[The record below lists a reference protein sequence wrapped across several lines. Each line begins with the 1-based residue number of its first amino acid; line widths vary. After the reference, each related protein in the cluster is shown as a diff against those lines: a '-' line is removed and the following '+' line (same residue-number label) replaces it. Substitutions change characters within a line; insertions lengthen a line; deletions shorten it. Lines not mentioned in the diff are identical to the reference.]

1 MSKLDASTS
10 LPNSANNKRQADARF
25 KRAEFDL
32 KQKCLLNGVEY
43 EGPSPTESTNETKVR
58 RALIRRKIDR
68 INEDV
73 HQPAVPKRQ
82 RNRRFQR
89 HENYIKRAC
98 EIEGGNVEYVPP
110 SPLESPAQTKSR
122 RGKLRGQISRL
133 EKARGTQK
141 EFRDTRIYDL
151 IKRRDNSREDVTP
164 LLLEKFDI
172 HNVKR
177 SDVCCV

>member
-110 SPLESPAQTKSR
+110 SPLS
-122 RGKLRGQISRL
+122 
-133 EKARGTQK
+133 
-141 EFRDTRIYDL
+141 
-151 IKRRDNSREDVTP
+151 
-164 LLLEKFDI
+164 LLLKQNQGEESCGDKYP
-172 HNVKR
+172 V
-177 SDVCCV
+177 